1 MHLLRPGLIRAGAVP
16 MKLINLIKKYI
27 DQVKDYL
34 RNETELIRL
43 KAIRLISL
51 TAAHLFA
58 AVFII
63 IMLNITLAIMGL
75 WFAFFLSSLLDSY
88 AMGFGFAGLT
98 YLAVLLLIM
107 IFRKQLLIRPF
118 TNISI
123 RVIQEIQSDNEDSE
137 S

>member
-1 MHLLRPGLIRAGAVP
+1 MI
-16 MKLINLIKKYI
+16 LINFLKKYI
-27 DQVKDYL
+27 DQIKEYL

-63 IMLNITLAIMGL
+63 IMLNITLAIIGI
-75 WFAFFLSSLLDSY
+75 WFGFFLSGLMDSF
-88 AMGFGFAGLT
+88 ALGFGFAGLT
-98 YLAVLLLIM
+98 YLAILLIIV
-107 IFRKQLLIRPF
+107 IFRKQVLIRPF

-123 RVIQEIQSDNEDSE
+123 RVIQEIQSDNEDQE